1 VIPSSADTTGQA
13 RYDQGGRSLMSLA
26 MVTGLLSLITLG
38 IYRFW
43 GKTRIRKYFWGNTQ
57 IAGDAFEYTG
67 TGLEKFLGFLVAV
80 VVLAVYLAAVQLI
93 LFQFG
98 LSFMFQPETDAEIL
112 MQVAVLY
119 LSLFAV
125 LPLLYFAQ
133 YRARRYKL
141 ARTRFRGIRFGML
154 GAAGGYV
161 WRAILYTVVAIL
173 SLGLLTPLMTYR
185 LEAYMTN
192 RSWYGDARFAQ
203 GGKWTGLYGAMK
215 HIIIGVVIFA
225 VGAGLGGAIQS
236 PALAIIG
243 GIVGYFWGIFGF
255 VHYRVQSFAY
265 LTNHK
270 TLGGEIGFQTT
281 PRTGTVLGKVI
292 LGSIILSIVIGI
304 VAGIGIFVLRGMFT
318 GGNPQLAA
326 IVGAVLYLAL
336 LVFAAALSLVLITE
350 PIIAHVIGETR
361 VLNMPAMA
369 AIRQRVTDKGADAEG
384 FADALDFGGAI

>member
-1 VIPSSADTTGQA
+1 
-13 RYDQGGRSLMSLA
+13 
-26 MVTGLLSLITLG
+26 
-38 IYRFW
+38 
-43 GKTRIRKYFWGNTQ
+43 
-57 IAGDAFEYTG
+57 
-67 TGLEKFLGFLVAV
+67 
-80 VVLAVYLAAVQLI
+80 
-93 LFQFG
+93 
-98 LSFMFQPETDAEIL
+98 
-112 MQVAVLY
+112 
-119 LSLFAV
+119 
-125 LPLLYFAQ
+125 
-133 YRARRYKL
+133 
-141 ARTRFRGIRFGML
+141 
-154 GAAGGYV
+154 
-161 WRAILYTVVAIL
+161 VAIL